1 MAKKNLC
8 GIEIEYAEDKEFH
21 KGMFHCY
28 GPHTIDGEKVE
39 GVKQNFVTIENNDGT
54 RVKVFAMCPS
64 FDDAKAVVC
73 AMGIAKKLKELDDK
87 LRVDAKSAS
96 IKDVL
101 KCTRSEIDDKL
112 RKDGYN
118 IEAMEAKMDEL
129 LKSGKSSEDIIKY
142 MNEHREDFIVKKPD
156 SKPTDDSKERW

>member
-73 AMGIAKKLKELDDK
+73 AMGIAKKLATQSQQALSTI
-87 LRVDAKSAS
+87 LNGAKS
-96 IKDVL
+96 K
-101 KCTRSEIDDKL
+101 IDNEL

-118 IEAMEAKMDEL
+118 IEAIEAKMDEL

-142 MNEHREDFIVKKPD
+142 MNEHRKDFIVKKPD

>member
-8 GIEIEYAEDKEFH
+8 GIEIEYAEDNEFH
-21 KGMFHCY
+21 EGMFHCY

-39 GVKQNFVTIENNDGT
+39 GVKQNIVTIENNDGT

-64 FDDAKAVVC
+64 FDDAKAVVN
-73 AMGIAKKLKELDDK
+73 AMGIAKKL
-87 LRVDAKSAS
+87 VDAKSAS
-96 IKDVL
+96 LKDIL
-101 KCTRSEIDDKL
+101 NGAKYKIDYEL

-118 IEAMEAKMDEL
+118 IEAIEAKMDEL

>member
-73 AMGIAKKLKELDDK
+73 AMGIAKKL
-87 LRVDAKSAS
+87 VDAKSAS
-96 IKDVL
+96 LKDVL

-129 LKSGKSSEDIIKY
+129 LKYNKSSEEIIKY
-142 MNEHREDFIVKKPD
+142 MNEHREDFIVKKQD
-156 SKPTDDSKERW
+156 TNQTDDNKERW

>member
-8 GIEIEYAEDKEFH
+8 GIEIEYAEDMEFH
-21 KGMFHCY
+21 DGMFHCY
-28 GPHTIDGEKVE
+28 GPHIIDGEKVE
-39 GVKQNFVTIENNDGT
+39 GVKQNFVTIENNDRT

-73 AMGIAKKLKELDDK
+73 AMDIAKKLATQSQQALSTI
-87 LRVDAKSAS
+87 LNGAKSK
-96 IKDVL
+96 IGD
-101 KCTRSEIDDKL
+101 EL

-118 IEAMEAKMDEL
+118 IEAIEAKMDEL
-129 LKSGKSSEDIIKY
+129 LKSGKSSEEIIKY
-142 MNEHREDFIVKKPD
+142 MNEHREDFIVKKHD